1 MKKLSLKMATLVAA
15 VMMSL
20 TVKAETQDVGGRVID
35 QNGEPLGFVSVAL
48 LSADST
54 YIQGATSDENGA
66 FMIQTTDACCILRL
80 SFIGYR
86 TQYVD
91 VKGTDVG
98 TIQMEEDQPML
109 SEIIVKGQKPKT
121 KLTGN
126 SMITTI
132 QGTILG
138 QSGTAKEMLAKVPGM
153 TAKGEEL
160 EVLGKGTPII
170 YINGRKMHDKNELK
184 RLRSEEIA
192 SVEVITN
199 PGAQYDATISSVV
212 RIKTIRREGDGFGF
226 DLNTGFNQDLR
237 FGESDP
243 NAQLN
248 LRYRHN
254 NLDLFGMVN
263 YWKWDQTTLFSD
275 EQSNYLT
282 PHLHPSPQGE
292 EPGVGPHLHPSPR
305 GEGSGVGY
313 RGVLSI
319 NQNSHSKNHFKNTG
333 IDYNLGF
340 NWQIAENHSV
350 GVRLQRNDR
359 FNATTDLMLETDVE
373 HRYLDT
379 QERQK
384 EHSSSTQDE
393 HRHTFYNWE
402 GNAYYNGRTGKLGI
416 DLNMD
421 FLTDKTNV
429 ENHINEQKSAAAYSS
444 FFTFH
449 SSLSQMEQNNST
461 FTRLWASKLVLT
473 YPVWK
478 GQLEAGTEL
487 SFVTRNNSS
496 SITNYPL
503 PASDSKVKENNA
515 AAFVAYNFNLEL
527 LGNISA
533 GLRYEHVG
541 FDYTDLLDATNDMTR
556 YQDEFFP
563 SLSWAKQFGP
573 VQTSVAYSFKT
584 IRPDYNSLSDRITY
598 INSYTLMQGDPTL
611 KNATM
616 QEVSLNA
623 RYKWVN
629 LFAAY
634 ERRDNTSSQLPR
646 AYGNEGM
653 IMMKRVNLEDPVRN
667 LAVFLSANPTFG
679 IWSPNW
685 TVGGQKFWNTM
696 EFDDP
701 RNGQWSTVNGQWE
714 TGKVKETYTK
724 PIFFIDLNNAFRLP
738 HRWQVEANMNIM
750 TKGDVINFHMES
762 ASYRLGFV
770 VQKCWL
776 KNDALCLRASI
787 NDVLQRSVQDVRM
800 SCGGYQLTESQVCS
814 NHRLDITLR
823 YTFNASKSKYKG
835 TGAGQAERQR
845 M

>member
-1 MKKLSLKMATLVAA
+1 MKKLSLKMIALMATM
-15 VMMSL
+15 MMSL
-20 TVKAETQDVGGRVID
+20 TTQAKTQDVGGRVID

-66 FMIQTTDACCILRL
+66 FMIQTTEACCILRL

-98 TIQMEEDQPML
+98 TIQMEEDQPLL
-109 SEIIVKGQKPKT
+109 SEIIVKGQMPKT

-126 SMITTI
+126 SMVTTI
-132 QGTILG
+132 QGTVLG
-138 QSGTAKEMLAKVPGM
+138 HSGTAKEMLAKVPGM
-153 TAKGEEL
+153 TLKGEDL
-160 EVLGKGTPII
+160 KVLGKGTPIF
-170 YINGRKMHDKNELK
+170 YINGRKMHDKEELK

-226 DLNTGFNQDLR
+226 DLNTGLNQDLR

-263 YWKWDQTTLFSD
+263 YWKWDQTTLFTD
-275 EQSNYLT
+275 EQSNYLPT
-282 PHLHPSPQGE
+282 N
-292 EPGVGPHLHPSPR
+292 R
-305 GEGSGVGY
+305 GIK
-313 RGVLSI
+313 SI
-319 NQNSHSKNHFKNTG
+319 IQESHSRNHFKNNG

-350 GVRLQRNDR
+350 GARIQRNDR
-359 FNATTDLMLETDVE
+359 FNATTDLMVETDVE

-384 EHSSSTQDE
+384 EHNSSTQDE
-393 HRHTFYNWE
+393 HRHTYYNWE
-402 GNAYYNGRTGKLGI
+402 GNAYYNGQVDKLGI
-416 DLNMD
+416 DLNVD
-421 FLTDKTNV
+421 FLTDKTAVN
-429 ENHINEQKSAAAYSS
+429 NHINELINH
-444 FFTFH
+444 TDRH
-449 SSLSQMEQNNST
+449 TMEQDNST

-503 PASDSKVKENNA
+503 PASDSKVKENNI
-515 AAFVAYNFNLEL
+515 AAFAAYNFNLEKV
-527 LGNISA
+527 GTFSA

-541 FDYTDLLDATNDMTR
+541 FDYTDNLNADNNMTR

-563 SLSWAKQFGP
+563 SLSWARQFGP

-598 INSYTLMQGDPTL
+598 INSYTLLQGDPTL

-616 QEVSLNA
+616 QEVSLNV
-623 RYKWVN
+623 RYKWLN

-634 ERRDNTSSQLPR
+634 ERRDNTLSQLPY
-646 AYGNEGM
+646 AYGDEGM
-653 IMMKRVNLEDPVRN
+653 VMIKRVNLKDPVRN
-667 LAVFLSANPTFG
+667 LAIFLSANPTFG

-685 TVGGQKFWNTM
+685 TIGGQKFWNTM

-701 RNGQWSTVNGQWE
+701 RSE

-724 PIFFIDLNNAFRLP
+724 TIFFIDLNNIFRLP
-738 HRWQVEANMNIM
+738 HRWQLEANMNIM
-750 TKGDVINFHMES
+750 TKGDAVNFHMES
-762 ASYRLGFV
+762 TSYNLGFV

-787 NDVLQRSVQDVRM
+787 NDVLQRSTQTIHM
-800 SCGGYQLTESQVCS
+800 NCGGYQMTENAVRS
-814 NHRLDITLR
+814 NHRLNISLR

-845 M
+845 MSSN

>member
-1 MKKLSLKMATLVAA
+1 MALMAT

-20 TVKAETQDVGGRVID
+20 TAQAKTQDVGGRVID

-48 LSADST
+48 LAADST

-86 TQYVD
+86 SQYVD
-91 VKGTDVG
+91 VKGTNVG
-98 TIQMEEDQPML
+98 TIQMEEDLPL
-109 SEIIVKGQKPKT
+109 LNEIIVKGQMPKT

-138 QSGTAKEMLAKVPGM
+138 NSGTAKEMLSKVPGM
-153 TAKGEEL
+153 TLKGEDL
-160 EVLGKGTPII
+160 EVLGKGSPII
-170 YINGRKMHDKNELK
+170 YINGQKMHDKDELK
-184 RLRSEEIA
+184 RLHSEEIL

-226 DLNTGFNQDLR
+226 DLNTGLNQDLR

-243 NAQLN
+243 SAQLN

-254 NLDLFGMVN
+254 NLDLFGMLN
-263 YWKWDQTTLFSD
+263 YWKWDLNSLRND
-275 EQSNYLT
+275 EQSNYLPT
-282 PHLHPSPQGE
+282 D
-292 EPGVGPHLHPSPR
+292 
-305 GEGSGVGY
+305 

-319 NQNSHSKNHFKNTG
+319 MQETHSRNHYKNNG
-333 IDYNLGF
+333 LDYNLGV

-350 GVRLQRNDR
+350 GARIQRNDR
-359 FNATTDLMLETDVE
+359 FNATTDLMVETDI
-373 HRYLDT
+373 
-379 QERQK
+379 ERQPLQEE
-384 EHSSSTQDE
+384 EHNYSTQDE
-393 HRHTFYNWE
+393 HCHTFYNWE
-402 GNAYYNGRTGKLGI
+402 GNAYYNGKVGKMGI

-429 ENHINEQKSAAAYSS
+429 DNHINELVNHTDHNA
-444 FFTFH
+444 
-449 SSLSQMEQNNST
+449 MEQDNST
-461 FTRLWASKLVLT
+461 TISLWATKLVLA

-503 PASDSKVKENNA
+503 PASDSKVKENNI
-515 AAFVAYNFNLEL
+515 AAFVAYNLNLEKV
-527 LGNISA
+527 GNFSA

-541 FDYTDLLDATNDMTR
+541 FDYTDHLDAANNMTR

-563 SLSWAKQFGP
+563 SLLWAKQFGP
-573 VQTSVAYSFKT
+573 VQTSLAYSFKT

-598 INSYTLMQGDPTL
+598 INSYTLTQGNPTL

-616 QEVSLNA
+616 QEVSINA
-623 RYKWVN
+623 RYKWLN

-634 ERRDNTSSQLPR
+634 ERRDNTLSQLPY
-646 AYGNEGM
+646 AYNNEGM
-653 IMMKRVNLEDPVRN
+653 IMMKRVNLKDPVRN

-701 RNGQWSTVNGQWE
+701 RSA

-738 HRWQVEANMNIM
+738 HRWQLEANMNIM

-762 ASYRLGFV
+762 ASYLLGVV
-770 VQKCWL
+770 VQKCCL
-776 KNDALCLRASI
+776 KNDALCLRVSL
-787 NDVLQRSVQDVRM
+787 NDVLQRGTQTIHMD
-800 SCGGYQLTESQVCS
+800 CGGYQMTENAVRS
-814 NHRLDITLR
+814 NHRLNISLR

-845 M
+845 MSRN

>member
-1 MKKLSLKMATLVAA
+1 MKMVALMAAM
-15 VMMSL
+15 MMSL
-20 TVKAETQDVGGRVID
+20 TAEAKTQDVGGRVID
-35 QNGEPLGFVSVAL
+35 QNGEPLPFVSVTL

-86 TQYVD
+86 TQYMD
-91 VKGTDVG
+91 VKGTNVG
-98 TIQMEEDQPML
+98 TIQMEEDLPL
-109 SEIIVKGQKPKT
+109 LNEIIVKGQMPKT

-126 SMITTI
+126 SMVTTI

-138 QSGTAKEMLAKVPGM
+138 TSGTAKEMLAKVPGM
-153 TAKGEEL
+153 TLKGDEL
-160 EVLGKGTPII
+160 EVLGKGTPIF
-170 YINGRKMHDKNELK
+170 YINGRKMHDKEELK

-243 NAQLN
+243 SAQLN

-263 YWKWDQTTLFSD
+263 YWKWDQTSLYYD
-275 EQSNYLT
+275 DQSNYLPT
-282 PHLHPSPQGE
+282 DK
-292 EPGVGPHLHPSPR
+292 
-305 GEGSGVGY
+305 
-313 RGVLSI
+313 GVLNI
-319 NQNSHSKNHFKNTG
+319 VQNSHSRNHFKNNG

-350 GVRLQRNDR
+350 GVRIQRNDR
-359 FNATTDLMLETDVE
+359 FKATTDLMVETDI
-373 HRYLDT
+373 
-379 QERQK
+379 ERQPLQKK
-384 EHSSSTQDE
+384 EHNYSTQDE
-393 HRHTFYNWE
+393 HRHTLYNWE
-402 GNAYYNGRTGKLGI
+402 GNAYYNGQVGKMGI
-416 DLNMD
+416 DLNVD

-429 ENHINEQKSAAAYSS
+429 DNHINELVNHTDHNA
-444 FFTFH
+444 
-449 SSLSQMEQNNST
+449 MEQDNST
-461 FTRLWASKLVLT
+461 FTALWATKLVLT
-473 YPVWK
+473 YPIWK

-487 SFVTRNNSS
+487 SFVTRENSS

-503 PASDSKVKENNA
+503 PASDSKVKENNI
-515 AAFVAYNFNLEL
+515 AAFVAYNFNLEK
-527 LGNISA
+527 LGNFSA

-541 FDYTDLLDATNDMTR
+541 FDYTDKLNAANNMTR

-563 SLSWAKQFGP
+563 SLSWARQFGP

-598 INSYTLMQGDPTL
+598 INSYTLLQGDPTL

-616 QEVSLNA
+616 QEVSVNA
-623 RYKWVN
+623 RYKWLN

-634 ERRDNTSSQLPR
+634 ERRDNTLTQLPC
-646 AYGNEGM
+646 AYNNEGM
-653 IMMKRVNLEDPVRN
+653 IMIKRVNLADPVRN

-679 IWSPNW
+679 IWSSNW
-685 TVGGQKFWNTM
+685 TIGGQKFWNTM

-701 RNGQWSTVNGQWE
+701 RSA

-724 PIFFIDLNNAFRLP
+724 PIFFVDLNNAFRLP
-738 HRWQVEANMNIM
+738 HRWQLEANMNIM

-762 ASYRLGFV
+762 ASYILGFV

-787 NDVLQRSVQDVRM
+787 NDVLQRGTQTIHMD
-800 SCGGYQLTESQVCS
+800 CGGYQMTENAVRS
-814 NHRLDITLR
+814 NHRLNISLR

-845 M
+845 MSSN

>member
-1 MKKLSLKMATLVAA
+1 MAACMAA
-15 VMMSL
+15 LMMANVTASAQL
-20 TVKAETQDVGGRVID
+20 NDSISMDTTVWYNQTQ
-35 QNGEPLGFVSVAL
+35 QL
-48 LSADST
+48 
-54 YIQGATSDENGA
+54 DEVVVKS
-66 FMIQTTDACCILRL
+66 RL
-80 SFIGYR
+80 
-86 TQYVD
+86 
-91 VKGTDVG
+91 
-98 TIQMEEDQPML
+98 
-109 SEIIVKGQKPKT
+109 PKT
-121 KLTGN
+121 KLKGN
-126 SMITTI
+126 SLVTRIK
-132 QGTILG
+132 GSVLA

-153 TAKGEEL
+153 TLKGDEL
-160 EVLGKGTPII
+160 EVLGKGTPIF
-170 YINGRKMHDKNELK
+170 YINGRKMHHKEELK

-243 NAQLN
+243 SAQLN

-263 YWKWDQTTLFSD
+263 YWKWDQTSLYYD
-275 EQSNYLT
+275 DQSNYLPT
-282 PHLHPSPQGE
+282 DK
-292 EPGVGPHLHPSPR
+292 
-305 GEGSGVGY
+305 
-313 RGVLSI
+313 GVLNI
-319 NQNSHSKNHFKNTG
+319 VQNSHSRNHFKNNG

-350 GVRLQRNDR
+350 GVRIQRNDR
-359 FNATTDLMLETDVE
+359 FNATTDLMVETDI
-373 HRYLDT
+373 
-379 QERQK
+379 ERQPLQKK
-384 EHSSSTQDE
+384 EHNYSTQDE

-402 GNAYYNGRTGKLGI
+402 GNAYYNGKVGKMGI

-429 ENHINEQKSAAAYSS
+429 DNHINELVNHTDHHA
-444 FFTFH
+444 
-449 SSLSQMEQNNST
+449 MEQDNST
-461 FTRLWASKLVLT
+461 TISLWATKLVLT

-487 SFVTRNNSS
+487 SIVTRSNSS

-503 PASDSKVKENNA
+503 PASDSKVKENNI
-515 AAFVAYNFNLEL
+515 AAFVAYNLNLEKV
-527 LGNISA
+527 GNFSA

-541 FDYTDLLDATNDMTR
+541 FDYTDHLDAANNMTR

-563 SLSWAKQFGP
+563 SLSWARQFGP

-598 INSYTLMQGDPTL
+598 INSYTLLQGDPTL

-623 RYKWVN
+623 RYKWLN

-634 ERRDNTSSQLPR
+634 ERRDNTLTQLPC
-646 AYGNEGM
+646 AYNNEGM
-653 IMMKRVNLEDPVRN
+653 IMIKRVNLENPVRN

-685 TVGGQKFWNTM
+685 TIGGQKFWNTM

-701 RNGQWSTVNGQWE
+701 RSA

-724 PIFFIDLNNAFRLP
+724 PIFFVDLNNTFSLP
-738 HRWQVEANMNIM
+738 HRWQLEANMNIM
-750 TKGDVINFHMES
+750 TKGDVINFRMQS
-762 ASYRLGFV
+762 ASYNLGFV
-770 VQKCWL
+770 VQKYWL

-787 NDVLQRSVQDVRM
+787 SDVLQRSSQTIHMD
-800 SCGGYQLTESQVCS
+800 CGGYQNTEDAVRS
-814 NHRLDITLR
+814 NHRLNITLR

-845 M
+845 MSSN

>member
-1 MKKLSLKMATLVAA
+1 MLACLAA
-15 VMMSL
+15 MMMSL
-20 TVKAETQDVGGRVID
+20 TAQAKTQDVGGRVID
-35 QNGEPLGFVSVAL
+35 QNSGPLGFVSVAL

-54 YIQGATSDENGA
+54 YIQGATSEENGA
-66 FMIQTTDACCILRL
+66 FMIQTTEACCILRL

-86 TQYVD
+86 TQYVN
-91 VKGTDVG
+91 VKGSDVG
-98 TIQMEEDQPML
+98 TIQMEEDLPLL
-109 SEIIVKGQKPKT
+109 SEIIVKGQMPKT

-132 QGTILG
+132 EGTILG
-138 QSGTAKEMLAKVPGM
+138 KSGTAKEMLAKVPGM
-153 TAKGEEL
+153 TLKGEDL
-160 EVLGKGTPII
+160 EVLGKGTPIF
-170 YINGRKMHDKNELK
+170 YINGRKMQDKEELK
-184 RLRSEEIA
+184 RLHSEEIA

-226 DLNTGFNQDLR
+226 DFNTGFNQDLR

-243 NAQLN
+243 SAQLN

-263 YWKWDQTTLFSD
+263 YWKWDLNSQRND
-275 EQSNYLT
+275 EQSNYLPT
-282 PHLHPSPQGE
+282 D
-292 EPGVGPHLHPSPR
+292 
-305 GEGSGVGY
+305 

-319 NQNSHSKNHFKNTG
+319 IQETHSRNHYKYNG
-333 IDYNLGF
+333 IDYNLGV

-350 GVRLQRNDR
+350 GVRIQRNER
-359 FNATTDLMLETDVE
+359 FNATTDLTVETDI
-373 HRYLDT
+373 
-379 QERQK
+379 ERQPLQQK
-384 EHSSSTQDE
+384 EHNYSTQDE

-402 GNAYYNGRTGKLGI
+402 GNTYYNGQVGKMGI

-429 ENHINEQKSAAAYSS
+429 DNHINELVNHTDHHA
-444 FFTFH
+444 
-449 SSLSQMEQNNST
+449 MEQDNST
-461 FTRLWASKLVLT
+461 TISLWATKLVLT

-503 PASDSKVKENNA
+503 PASDSKVKENNI
-515 AAFVAYNFNLEL
+515 AAFIAYNFNLEKV
-527 LGNISA
+527 GNFSA

-541 FDYTDLLDATNDMTR
+541 FDYTDHLDAANNMTR
-556 YQDEFFP
+556 YQNEFFP
-563 SLSWAKQFGP
+563 NLSWARQFGP

-598 INSYTLMQGDPTL
+598 INSYTLTQGDPTL

-623 RYKWVN
+623 RYKWLN

-634 ERRDNTSSQLPR
+634 ERRDNTLSQLPY

-653 IMMKRVNLEDPVRN
+653 IMMKRVNL
-667 LAVFLSANPTFG
+667 G

-685 TVGGQKFWNTM
+685 TIGGQKFWNTM

-701 RNGQWSTVNGQWE
+701 RSE

-738 HRWQVEANMNIM
+738 RRWQLEANMNIM

-776 KNDALCLRASI
+776 KNDALCLRVSI
-787 NDVLQRSVQDVRM
+787 NDVLQRSDQDMRM
-800 SCGGYQLTESQVCS
+800 SCGGYQVKESAVRN
-814 NHRLDITLR
+814 NHRLNISLR

>member
-1 MKKLSLKMATLVAA
+1 
-15 VMMSL
+15 MMSL
-20 TVKAETQDVGGRVID
+20 TTQAKTQDVGGRVID

-66 FMIQTTDACCILRL
+66 FMIQTTDACRILRL

-91 VKGTDVG
+91 VKGTNVG

-109 SEIIVKGQKPKT
+109 SEIIVKGQMPKT

-126 SMITTI
+126 SMVTTI
-132 QGTILG
+132 QGTILS

-153 TAKGEEL
+153 TAKGDEL
-160 EVLGKGTPII
+160 EVLGKGTPIF
-170 YINGRKMHDKNELK
+170 YINGRKMHDKEELK
-184 RLRSEEIA
+184 RLRSEKIA

-199 PGAQYDATISSVV
+199 PGAQYDAMISSVV
-212 RIKTIRREGDGFGF
+212 RIKNIRREGDGFGF

-237 FGESDP
+237 FSESDP
-243 NAQLN
+243 SAQLN

-254 NLDLFGMVN
+254 NLDLFSMVN
-263 YWKWDQTTLFSD
+263 YWKWDQTSLYYD
-275 EQSNYLT
+275 DQSNYLPT
-282 PHLHPSPQGE
+282 DK
-292 EPGVGPHLHPSPR
+292 
-305 GEGSGVGY
+305 
-313 RGVLSI
+313 GVLNI
-319 NQNSHSKNHFKNTG
+319 VQNSHSRNHFKNNG

-350 GVRLQRNDR
+350 GVRIQRNDR
-359 FNATTDLMLETDVE
+359 FNATTDLMVETDI
-373 HRYLDT
+373 
-379 QERQK
+379 ERQPLQKK
-384 EHSSSTQDE
+384 EHNYSTQDE
-393 HRHTFYNWE
+393 HRHTLYNWE
-402 GNAYYNGRTGKLGI
+402 GNAYYNGKVGKMGI

-429 ENHINEQKSAAAYSS
+429 DNHINELINHTDHHA
-444 FFTFH
+444 
-449 SSLSQMEQNNST
+449 MEQDNST

-503 PASDSKVKENNA
+503 PASDSKVKENNI
-515 AAFVAYNFNLEL
+515 AAFAAYNFNLEKV
-527 LGNISA
+527 GTFSA

-541 FDYTDLLDATNDMTR
+541 FDYTDNLNADNNMTR

-563 SLSWAKQFGP
+563 SLSWARQFGP

-598 INSYTLMQGDPTL
+598 INSYTLLQGDPTL

-623 RYKWVN
+623 RYKWLN

-634 ERRDNTSSQLPR
+634 ERRDNTLSQLPY
-646 AYGNEGM
+646 AYGDEGM
-653 IMMKRVNLEDPVRN
+653 VMIKRVNLKDPVRN
-667 LAVFLSANPTFG
+667 LAIFLSANPTFG

-685 TVGGQKFWNTM
+685 TIGGQKFWNTM

-701 RNGQWSTVNGQWE
+701 RSA

-724 PIFFIDLNNAFRLP
+724 PIFFVDLNNTFRLP
-738 HRWQVEANMNIM
+738 HRWQLEANMNIM
-750 TKGDVINFHMES
+750 TKGDAVNFHMES
-762 ASYRLGFV
+762 TSYNLGFV

-787 NDVLQRSVQDVRM
+787 NDVLQRSVQDIRM
-800 SCGGYQLTESQVCS
+800 SCGGYQNKESAVRS
-814 NHRLDITLR
+814 NHRLNISLR

-845 M
+845 MSSN

>member
-1 MKKLSLKMATLVAA
+1 MKKISLKMVALIA
-15 VMMSL
+15 VMMMCLS
-20 TVKAETQDVGGRVID
+20 AEAMTEDVGGRVID
-35 QNGEPLGFVSVAL
+35 AHGEPLPFVSVAL
-48 LSADST
+48 LTADST
-54 YIQGATSDENGA
+54 YIQGATSDVDGFFQINTGC
-66 FMIQTTDACCILRL
+66 ACCILRL
-80 SFIGYR
+80 SYIGYH
-86 TQYVD
+86 TKYVN
-91 VKGTDVG
+91 VNGSEIG
-98 TIQMEEDQPML
+98 TIQMEHDQTML
-109 SEIIVKGQKPKT
+109 NEIVVKGQMPKT

-132 QGTILG
+132 QGTVLG
-138 QSGTAKEMLAKVPGM
+138 KSGTAKEMLTKVPGM
-153 TAKGEEL
+153 TLKGEDL
-160 EVLGKGTPII
+160 EVLGKGIPIF
-170 YINGRKMHDKNELK
+170 YINGRKMQDKEELK
-184 RLRSEEIA
+184 RLHSEEIA

-254 NLDLFGMVN
+254 NLDLFGMLN
-263 YWKWDQTTLFSD
+263 YWKWDVNSLRND
-275 EQSNYLT
+275 EQSNYLPT
-282 PHLHPSPQGE
+282 D
-292 EPGVGPHLHPSPR
+292 
-305 GEGSGVGY
+305 

-319 NQNSHSKNHFKNTG
+319 MQETHSRNHYKNNG
-333 IDYNLGF
+333 LDYNLGV

-350 GVRLQRNDR
+350 GARIQRNDR
-359 FNATTDLMLETDVE
+359 FNATTDLMMETDI
-373 HRYLDT
+373 
-379 QERQK
+379 ERQPLQEK
-384 EHSSSTQDE
+384 EHNYSTQDE

-402 GNAYYNGRTGKLGI
+402 GNAYYNGKVGKMGI

-429 ENHINEQKSAAAYSS
+429 DNHINELVNHTDHHA
-444 FFTFH
+444 
-449 SSLSQMEQNNST
+449 MEQDNST
-461 FTRLWASKLVLT
+461 TISLWATKLVLA

-503 PASDSKVKENNA
+503 PASDSRVKENNI
-515 AAFVAYNFNLEL
+515 AAFVAYNLNLEKV
-527 LGNISA
+527 GNFSA

-541 FDYTDLLDATNDMTR
+541 FDYTDHLDAANNMTR

-573 VQTSVAYSFKT
+573 VQTSLAYSFKT

-598 INSYTLMQGDPTL
+598 INSYTLTQGNPTL

-616 QEVSLNA
+616 QEMSINA
-623 RYKWVN
+623 RYKWLN

-634 ERRDNTSSQLPR
+634 ERRDNTLSQLPY
-646 AYGNEGM
+646 AYNNEGM

-701 RNGQWSTVNGQWE
+701 RSE

-738 HRWQVEANMNIM
+738 HRWQLETNMNIM

-762 ASYRLGFV
+762 ASYLLGVV

-776 KNDALCLRASI
+776 KNDALCLRVSL
-787 NDVLQRSVQDVRM
+787 NDVLQRSVQDMRM
-800 SCGGYQLTESQVCS
+800 SCGGYQVKESAVRS
-814 NHRLDITLR
+814 NHNLNITLR

>member
-1 MKKLSLKMATLVAA
+1 MNKFSLKMVALMA
-15 VMMSL
+15 AMMMSL
-20 TVKAETQDVGGRVID
+20 TAQAKTQDVGGRVID

-54 YIQGATSDENGA
+54 YIQGAMSDENGA

-91 VKGTDVG
+91 VKGMDVG

-109 SEIIVKGQKPKT
+109 SEIIVKGQMPKT

-126 SMITTI
+126 SMVTTI

-153 TAKGEEL
+153 TAKGDEL

-226 DLNTGFNQDLR
+226 DLNTGLNQDLR

-243 NAQLN
+243 SAQLN
-248 LRYRHN
+248 LRYRHK

-263 YWKWDQTTLFSD
+263 YWKWDQTTLFTD
-275 EQSNYLT
+275 EQSNYLPT
-282 PHLHPSPQGE
+282 D
-292 EPGVGPHLHPSPR
+292 
-305 GEGSGVGY
+305 
-313 RGVLSI
+313 RGVLNI
-319 NQNSHSKNHFKNTG
+319 NQNSHSRNHFKNNG

-340 NWQIAENHSV
+340 NWQIADNHSL
-350 GVRLQRNDR
+350 GVRIQRNDR
-359 FNATTDLMLETDVE
+359 FNATTDLMLETDI
-373 HRYLDT
+373 
-379 QERQK
+379 ERLPLQQK

-393 HRHTFYNWE
+393 HHHTFYNWE
-402 GNAYYNGRTGKLGI
+402 GNAYYNGQVGKMGI

-421 FLTDKTNV
+421 FLTDKTV
-429 ENHINEQKSAAAYSS
+429 VDNHINELVNHTDHHA
-444 FFTFH
+444 
-449 SSLSQMEQNNST
+449 MEQDNST
-461 FTRLWASKLVLT
+461 TVSLWATKLVLT

-487 SFVTRNNSS
+487 SFVTRSNSS

-503 PASDSKVKENNA
+503 PASDSKVKENNI
-515 AAFVAYNFNLEL
+515 AAFVAYNFNLEKA
-527 LGNISA
+527 GNFSA

-541 FDYTDLLDATNDMTR
+541 FDYTDHLDAANNMTR

-563 SLSWAKQFGP
+563 SLSWARQFGP
-573 VQTSVAYSFKT
+573 VQTSLAYSFKT

-598 INSYTLMQGDPTL
+598 INSYTLLQGDPKL

-616 QEVSLNA
+616 QEVSINA
-623 RYKWVN
+623 RYKWLN

-634 ERRDNTSSQLPR
+634 ERRDNTLSQLPY

-653 IMMKRVNLEDPVRN
+653 IMMKRVNLKDPVRN
-667 LAVFLSANPTFG
+667 LAIFLSANPTFG
-679 IWSPNW
+679 IWSPSW

-701 RNGQWSTVNGQWE
+701 RSE

-738 HRWQVEANMNIM
+738 HRWQLEANMNIQ

-762 ASYRLGFV
+762 VSYRLGFV

-787 NDVLQRSVQDVRM
+787 SDVLQRSVQDMSM
-800 SCGGYQLTESQVCS
+800 SCGGYQMTESQVRS
-814 NHRLDITLR
+814 NHRLNISLR

>member
-1 MKKLSLKMATLVAA
+1 MAAM
-15 VMMSL
+15 MMSL
-20 TVKAETQDVGGRVID
+20 TVEAKTQDVGGRVID
-35 QNGEPLGFVSVAL
+35 QNGEPLSFVSVAL
-48 LSADST
+48 LTADST

-80 SFIGYR
+80 SYIGYR

-91 VKGTDVG
+91 VKGTNVG

-109 SEIIVKGQKPKT
+109 SEIIVKGQMPKT
-121 KLTGN
+121 KLTGS
-126 SMITTI
+126 SMVTTI
-132 QGTILG
+132 HGTILS

-153 TAKGEEL
+153 TAKGDEL
-160 EVLGKGTPII
+160 EVLGKGTPIF
-170 YINGRKMHDKNELK
+170 YINGRKMHDKEELK

-226 DLNTGFNQDLR
+226 DLSTGFNQDLR

-243 NAQLN
+243 SAQLN

-263 YWKWDQTTLFSD
+263 YWKWDQTTLFYD
-275 EQSNYLT
+275 EQSNYLPT
-282 PHLHPSPQGE
+282 DK
-292 EPGVGPHLHPSPR
+292 
-305 GEGSGVGY
+305 
-313 RGVLSI
+313 GVLNI
-319 NQNSHSKNHFKNTG
+319 VQNSHSRNHFKNNG

-350 GVRLQRNDR
+350 GARIQRNDR
-359 FNATTDLMLETDVE
+359 FNATTDLMVETDVE
-373 HRYLDT
+373 HRFLDT

-384 EHSSSTQDE
+384 EHNSSIQDE
-393 HRHTFYNWE
+393 LHHTYYNWE
-402 GNAYYNGRTGKLGI
+402 GNAYYNGQVDKLGI
-416 DLNMD
+416 DLNVD
-421 FLTDKTNV
+421 FLTDKTVVN
-429 ENHINEQKSAAAYSS
+429 NHINELVNHTDHHA
-444 FFTFH
+444 
-449 SSLSQMEQNNST
+449 MEQDNST

-473 YPVWK
+473 YPIWK
-478 GQLEAGTEL
+478 GQLEAGTEF
-487 SFVTRNNSS
+487 SFVTRNNNS

-503 PASDSKVKENNA
+503 PASDSKVKENNI
-515 AAFVAYNFNLEL
+515 AAFVAYNFNLEK
-527 LGNISA
+527 LGNFSA

-541 FDYTDLLDATNDMTR
+541 FDYTDHLDAANNMTR

-563 SLSWAKQFGP
+563 SLSWARQFGP
-573 VQTSVAYSFKT
+573 VQTSLAYSFKT

-598 INSYTLMQGDPTL
+598 INSYTLLQGDPTL

-623 RYKWVN
+623 RYKWLN

-634 ERRDNTSSQLPR
+634 ERRDNTSTQLPY
-646 AYGNEGM
+646 AYGNEGIIM
-653 IMMKRVNLEDPVRN
+653 IKRVNLTDPVRN

-679 IWSPNW
+679 IWNPNW

-701 RNGQWSTVNGQWE
+701 RSA
-714 TGKVKETYTK
+714 TGKVKESYTK

-738 HRWQVEANMNIM
+738 HRWQLEANMNIM
-750 TKGDVINFHMES
+750 SKGDVINFRMQS
-762 ASYRLGFV
+762 ASYNLGFV

-787 NDVLQRSVQDVRM
+787 NDVLQRSVQTIHMD
-800 SCGGYQLTESQVCS
+800 CGGYQNTEDAVRS
-814 NHRLDITLR
+814 NHRLNVTLR

-845 M
+845 MSSN

>member
-1 MKKLSLKMATLVAA
+1 MAAL
-15 VMMSL
+15 MMANVTASAQL
-20 TVKAETQDVGGRVID
+20 NDSISMDTTVWYNQTQ
-35 QNGEPLGFVSVAL
+35 QL
-48 LSADST
+48 
-54 YIQGATSDENGA
+54 DEVVVKS
-66 FMIQTTDACCILRL
+66 RL
-80 SFIGYR
+80 
-86 TQYVD
+86 
-91 VKGTDVG
+91 
-98 TIQMEEDQPML
+98 
-109 SEIIVKGQKPKT
+109 PKT
-121 KLTGN
+121 KLKGN
-126 SMITTI
+126 SLVTRIK
-132 QGTILG
+132 GSVLA

-153 TAKGEEL
+153 TLKGDEL
-160 EVLGKGTPII
+160 EVLGKGTPIF
-170 YINGRKMHDKNELK
+170 YINGRKMHHKEELK

-243 NAQLN
+243 SAQLN

-263 YWKWDQTTLFSD
+263 YWKWDQTSLYYD
-275 EQSNYLT
+275 DQSNYLPT
-282 PHLHPSPQGE
+282 DK
-292 EPGVGPHLHPSPR
+292 
-305 GEGSGVGY
+305 
-313 RGVLSI
+313 GVLNI
-319 NQNSHSKNHFKNTG
+319 VQNSHSRNHFKNNG

-350 GVRLQRNDR
+350 GVRIQRNDR
-359 FNATTDLMLETDVE
+359 FNATTDLMVETDI
-373 HRYLDT
+373 
-379 QERQK
+379 ERQPLQKK
-384 EHSSSTQDE
+384 EHNYSTQDE

-402 GNAYYNGRTGKLGI
+402 GNAYYNGKVGKMGI

-429 ENHINEQKSAAAYSS
+429 DNHINELVNHTDHHA
-444 FFTFH
+444 
-449 SSLSQMEQNNST
+449 MEQDNST
-461 FTRLWASKLVLT
+461 TISLWATKLVLT

-487 SFVTRNNSS
+487 SIVTRSNSS

-503 PASDSKVKENNA
+503 PASDSKVKENNI
-515 AAFVAYNFNLEL
+515 AAFVAYNLNLEKV
-527 LGNISA
+527 GNFSA

-541 FDYTDLLDATNDMTR
+541 FDYTDHLDAANNMTR

-563 SLSWAKQFGP
+563 SLSWARQFGP

-598 INSYTLMQGDPTL
+598 INSYTLLQGDPTL

-623 RYKWVN
+623 RYKWLN

-634 ERRDNTSSQLPR
+634 ERRDNTLTQLPC
-646 AYGNEGM
+646 AYNNEGM
-653 IMMKRVNLEDPVRN
+653 IMIKRVNLENPVRN

-685 TVGGQKFWNTM
+685 TIGGQKFWNTM

-701 RNGQWSTVNGQWE
+701 RSA

-724 PIFFIDLNNAFRLP
+724 PIFFVDLNNTFSLP
-738 HRWQVEANMNIM
+738 HRWQLEANMNIM
-750 TKGDVINFHMES
+750 TKGDVINFRMQS
-762 ASYRLGFV
+762 ASYNLGFV
-770 VQKCWL
+770 VQKYWL

-787 NDVLQRSVQDVRM
+787 SDVLQRSSQTIHMD
-800 SCGGYQLTESQVCS
+800 CGGYQNTEDAVRS
-814 NHRLDITLR
+814 NHRLNITLR

-845 M
+845 MSSN